1 MLHFLHPP
9 IFPSSRFFA
18 GFFFSSDRSIL
29 YCSSF
34 SPFPFFFFHAWS
46 AFFKRLEHCEFFQP
60 FLLGKLSI
68 SKERKYRAWVKKK
81 EVVHTHQ
88 PTPTQKIVTPRSDF
102 HFLSPLSPPSS
113 SSLVAGRC
121 KKKKKSLFC
130 LCSLRGYLAS
140 KVFLVR
146 FKA

>member
-1 MLHFLHPP
+1 MSLKFFFTSPSVLHFLHPP

-18 GFFFSSDRSIL
+18 GFFFLLIGRSYIVL
-29 YCSSF
+29 RFLPSL
-34 SPFPFFFFHAWS
+34 FFFHAWS

-121 KKKKKSLFC
+121 KKKITFLSLFIERLSC
-130 LCSLRGYLAS
+130 
-140 KVFLVR
+140 
-146 FKA
+146 